1 MPQLRFLATRNVFT
15 TGTKASDMVGFR
27 LERLAWRARSPE
39 MEHPS
44 GMTRNEGIASLLSPS
59 RLVAHAPM

>member
-1 MPQLRFLATRNVFT
+1 
-15 TGTKASDMVGFR
+15 MVGFR